1 MDFILTIGLIS
12 LIIIAYLVLWPKRNL
27 PPGLPSWPILG
38 SLPYLD
44 IKNLLEQLLKLH
56 RKYGDVMTIHMG
68 SKPYVFLNS
77 YNVIKEAFV
86 AQKEYFSDRPDSLFV
101 NMLARVKG
109 ETGMILAKGD
119 TRNHVR
125 GIVAKALNKTFNVG
139 KTQFENNVME
149 EVHVL
154 LDHLDEKTKPYDMRW
169 SLTMCTSNIVH
180 VLNLG
185 KRFAYDDES
194 FQEQL
199 EGEKELFEFFI
210 KAQILDPFPLLRFLP
225 GDIFGYKKCL
235 ANQTIRNKFFTK
247 HLEENQENDCLL
259 KHWKEMAK
267 EDPNSI
273 EIESLI
279 VLVYELFEGSIH
291 TNSSTLYIALAYMLN
306 NPGVQEK
313 IHKLIDENIGQD
325 RQPTIADRK
334 HLQYID
340 AVCYET
346 LRLMPI
352 GPMGIPH
359 ICSKTTTL
367 AGYTIPES
375 AILIPNLYAVH
386 HDPNTWPNPEK
397 FDPSRFI
404 DEEGKLQNHDKIIP
418 FSMGKRV
425 CPGKEVAKMS
435 LFLVLTSLLQRYHFS
450 VPPGESPPSLKVKL
464 GLTLELET
472 PYKVCIIKR

>member
-1 MDFILTIGLIS
+1 MDFIVTIGLILLVIS
-12 LIIIAYLVLWPKRNL
+12 GCLVLWPKPNL
-27 PPGLPSWPILG
+27 PPGLPSWPIVG

-44 IKNLLEQLLKLH
+44 IKNLLEQLLKLP
-56 RKYGDVMTIHMG
+56 RKYGDIMTIHMG
-68 SKPYVFLNS
+68 SKPYIFLNS
-77 YNVIKEAFV
+77 YDVIKEAFV

-101 NMLARVKG
+101 NMLGRVNG
-109 ETGMILAKGD
+109 EYGMILARGD
-119 TRNHVR
+119 SRDHIR

-139 KTQFENNVME
+139 KTQFENNIME
-149 EVHVL
+149 EAHVL
-154 LDHLDEKTKPYDMRW
+154 LDHLDEKTTEPYDMHW

-185 KRFAYDDES
+185 KRFAYDDQS

-199 EGEKELFEFFI
+199 AGETELLEIFI

-235 ANQTIRNKFFTK
+235 ANQTRRNEFFTK
-247 HLEENQENDCLL
+247 HLEEDQENDCLL

-273 EIESLI
+273 ETKRLI
-279 VLVYELFEGSIH
+279 VMVYELYQASLH
-291 TNSSTLYIALAYMLN
+291 STRSVLYITLAYLLN
-306 NPGVQEK
+306 NPDVQDK
-313 IHKLIDENIGQD
+313 IHRLIDENIGQD

-334 HLQYID
+334 QLQYID
-340 AVCYET
+340 AVCYES
-346 LRLMPI
+346 LRLMPV
-352 GPMGIPH
+352 GPMAVPH
-359 ICSKTTTL
+359 VCSKTTTL

-375 AILIPNLYAVH
+375 TILIPNLYAVH

-418 FSMGKRV
+418 FSM
-425 CPGKEVAKMS
+425 
-435 LFLVLTSLLQRYHFS
+435 
-450 VPPGESPPSLKVKL
+450 
-464 GLTLELET
+464 
-472 PYKVCIIKR
+472 